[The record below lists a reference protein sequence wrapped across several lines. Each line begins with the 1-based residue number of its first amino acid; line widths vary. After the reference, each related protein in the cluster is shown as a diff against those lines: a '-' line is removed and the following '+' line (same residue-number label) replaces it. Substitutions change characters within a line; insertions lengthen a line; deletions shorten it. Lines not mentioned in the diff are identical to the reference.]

1 MTSSRFGGVLLMMAL
16 LICGCSTAAKPQ
28 KDPALI
34 QSVPASVTITIVSV
48 AGLGQVLADAD
59 GHVLYMFPVDA
70 GGHVRC
76 TGPCAGTWPPLVIA
90 ADGRAKAG
98 PGVNSS
104 EISTTEDPNTG
115 AQVVTF
121 AAYPLYRYAGDVNPG
136 TANGQALFLNGGPW
150 YVMGPQGNPI
160 TTSLSGS

>member
-1 MTSSRFGGVLLMMAL
+1 MVAL
-16 LICGCSTAAKPQ
+16 LICGCSSAAKPQ

-34 QSVPASVTITIVSV
+34 QPVPMSVTIIIITV
-48 AGLGQVLADAD
+48 AGLGQVIADGD

-70 GGHVRC
+70 GGKVRC

-90 ADGRAKAG
+90 KDGRAKAG
-98 PGVNSS
+98 NGVNSS
-104 EISTTEDPNTG
+104 EISTTTDPNTG

-121 AAYPLYRYAGDVNPG
+121 GASLLYRYAGDVDLG

-150 YVMGPQGNPI
+150 YVMSPTGNPI
-160 TTSLSGS
+160 TTALSAS